1 MKTEKIS
8 VSLENGL
15 FQRMEETRRSVNRS
29 AFIASAVEN
38 YVDGLKF
45 QQLLRFNLLEK
56 STANGMQCIGNNGT
70 YNERG
75 NQNVNRNN

>member
-1 MKTEKIS
+1 MKSEKIS

-29 AFIASAVEN
+29 AFIASAIEN

-45 QQLLRFNLLEK
+45 QRLLRNNLLDK
-56 STANGMQCIGNNGT
+56 STVNGMQCIGTNGT
-70 YNERG
+70 CSERG